1 MRLTAKTESSNEL
14 NKTRAELKS
23 ISQSLFA
30 GQDRVTRTAA
40 TSPVRGTVKDMKI
53 TTAGGVIQQAEDIM
67 EIVPLRDTLS
77 IAARNRP
84 ADKIGRARWRERVSQ
99 NGYIREGVVSLKKTN
114 TTTNNNKTNFK

>member
-30 GQDRVTRTAA
+30 GQDRVTRTAV

-53 TTAGGVIQQAEDIM
+53 TTVGGVIQPGEDIM
-67 EIVPLRDTLS
+67 EIVPLDDTL
-77 IAARNRP
+77 IVEALVRP
-84 ADKIGRARWRERVSQ
+84 ADIAYLRPDQKAIIKVSAYDFSIYGGQLGRADV
-99 NGYIREGVVSLKKTN
+99 
-114 TTTNNNKTNFK
+114 